1 MYIIIVCII
10 LLIILFLNFN
20 KKESITNRDY
30 LGEVLL
36 LQKPEYK
43 RIDKD
48 VIIYS
53 GGPPSFKFS
62 DNIISTL

>member
-10 LLIILFLNFN
+10 LLIILFFNVN
-20 KKESITNRDY
+20 KKESIKNRDY
-30 LGEVLL
+30 LAEVLL

-48 VIIYS
+48 VIVYS